1 MTPEGGDVGAGGQG
15 GSRHDRD
22 LEGGRSTTGL
32 SWFVA
37 RRYLASSKR
46 GRLLSFITWI
56 SLAGVTVGVTAL
68 IVVLGVMNGMQEELR
83 DKILSA
89 TPHVL
94 VLEHG
99 EALRMSDWRGVM
111 DEVRDV
117 PRVRA
122 AAPFL
127 LTKVAVLR
135 SEEYAQSA
143 DLYGVSLEMDPE
155 DAVTEMEEEILRGVH
170 ELGPTAS
177 GYPPVVL
184 GSRLAD
190 RIGAFP
196 GDTLRV
202 ISLENIRPSA
212 FGHLIP
218 TIRAFEVTGTFTT
231 GMYEYDVSNLYAP
244 LEDVQGLLGIRD
256 QDQVSGL
263 SVRIDDPWE
272 ATAVARTIRDRLG
285 FPYWVQ
291 TWIDTN
297 QSLFA
302 ALQLEKLAL
311 GVILFLIVVVAAF
324 NIVSTLVMVVV
335 DRTSEIGILKSM
347 GMTDRGILRVFLLQG
362 FSIGVLGTVLG
373 TGLGLFFSWILHR
386 FEIIQIPP
394 DVYFIDRLPISV
406 QPSDVLLIVV
416 GSLIISLLATIYPAW
431 QASRLQ
437 PVEAIKHE

>member
-1 MTPEGGDVGAGGQG
+1 MSSGPGGVVGKGKK
-15 GSRHDRD
+15 SNSNR
-22 LEGGRSTTGL
+22 L

-37 RRYLASSKR
+37 RRYLASRKR

-83 DKILSA
+83 DKILGS

-99 EALRMSDWRGVM
+99 PSLRMSDWRPVM
-111 DEVRDV
+111 DSVRTL

-122 AAPFL
+122 AAPFI

-143 DLYGVSLEMDPE
+143 DLYGVSLEMDPDE
-155 DAVTEMEEEILRGVH
+155 AVTEMEAEILQGVH
-170 ELGPTAS
+170 DLGPTES

-202 ISLENIRPSA
+202 ISLENIRPSPY
-212 FGHLIP
+212 GHLIP
-218 TIRAFEVTGTFTT
+218 TVRAFEVSGTFTT
-231 GMYEYDVSNLYAP
+231 GMYEYDVGNIYAP
-244 LEDVQGLLGIRD
+244 LEVVQGLLGILD
-256 QDQVSGL
+256 SDQVSGL

-272 ATAVARTIRDRLG
+272 ATAVGQSIRDELG

-311 GVILFLIVVVAAF
+311 GVILFLIVIVAAF

-347 GMTDRGILRVFLLQG
+347 GMNDGQVLRVFVLQG
-362 FSIGVLGTVLG
+362 MAIGVLGTVLG
-373 TGLGLFFSWILHR
+373 TSLGLFLSWILHR
-386 FEIIQIPP
+386 FQIIQIPP
-394 DVYFIDRLPISV
+394 DVYFIERLPVSV
-406 QPSDVLLIVV
+406 NPGDVLLIIG
-416 GSLIISLLATIYPAW
+416 GSLLISLLATIYPAL

-437 PVEAIKHE
+437 PVEAIKHD